1 MGVLHP
7 MQKAR
12 PDALLIG
19 APPDSGCQC
28 ATCPYMRL
36 NTMEKLYLCL
46 RDLRPEI
53 TVPEEIRRKA
63 LVPLE
68 RMLALG

>member
-1 MGVLHP
+1 

-36 NTMEKLYLCL
+36 NTLEKLYLCL
-46 RDLRPEI
+46 RDLHPEV
-53 TVPEEIRRKA
+53 TVPEDIRKRA
-63 LVPLE
+63 QVAVD

>member
-1 MGVLHP
+1 MGILHA
-7 MQKAR
+7 MSKAR
-12 PDALLIG
+12 PDAELIG
-19 APPDSGCQC
+19 APPDYGCSC

-46 RDLRPEI
+46 EDLSPAIEIEESLRLRALRPI
-53 TVPEEIRRKA
+53 
-63 LVPLE
+63 E